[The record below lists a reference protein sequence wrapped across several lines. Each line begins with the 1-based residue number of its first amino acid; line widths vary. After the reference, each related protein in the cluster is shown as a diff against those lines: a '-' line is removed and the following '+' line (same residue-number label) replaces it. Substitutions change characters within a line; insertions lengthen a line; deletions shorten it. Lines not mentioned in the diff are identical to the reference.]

1 MERAAGE
8 EKGKSKEIVEVAEM
22 GEGGN
27 AKEEN
32 HGEEV
37 PEKAEKEMKAEET
50 IVEKD
55 QGGDAEEKEGEVREV
70 EGGAQAQAVQ
80 ELSSIKVKVS
90 RFDSLDVTDAK
101 MGTLDEAD
109 AKATLSSSVDE
120 TDAKKIKDFFSK
132 HQEEPP
138 LREHGNEVNF

>member
-55 QGGDAEEKEGEVREV
+55 QGGDAEEKQDDVREV
-70 EGGAQAQAVQ
+70 DGGAQAVQ